1 MMNMLL
7 AGIVGF
13 AIGGVLMFFIMNNN
27 QSSKKDSEVEQKLN
41 DYQDNVEAH
50 FAKTADLI
58 DHLTDSYK
66 EVFEHLSDSAKE
78 LLTEEQIQ
86 RQLMNRKDR
95 EVTLNYLTQSDAE
108 KDESETQPTNPNPW
122 AG

>member
-1 MMNMLL
+1 MMDMLL

-13 AIGGVLMFFIMNNN
+13 AVGGVVMFFIMHNN
-27 QSSKKDSEVEQKLN
+27 QFSKKDTEVEQKLN
-41 DYQDNVEAH
+41 DYQDNVEQH

-66 EVFEHLSDSAKE
+66 QVFEHLSDSAKE

-95 EVTLNYLTQSDAE
+95 EVTLNYLTQSDEE
-108 KDESETQPTNPNPW
+108 KEESDTQPTNPNPW

>member
-1 MMNMLL
+1 MMDMLL

-13 AIGGVLMFFIMNNN
+13 AIGGVVMFFIMHNN

-41 DYQDNVEAH
+41 DYQNNVEQH

-95 EVTLNYLTQSDAE
+95 EVTLSYLTQNDV
-108 KDESETQPTNPNPW
+108 DEETDKTQPTNPNPW